1 MKIKT
6 HLWDGLILFLVSAF
20 LILPLALTFFYS
32 VFTEWMDILPTGF
45 TLSFYAGIFSDGA
58 FINSLLRSIVISIV
72 PVVICTIAI
81 LLVLYVITLYVPKL
95 EKYIEILCNIPYAI
109 QGGHLSCRYH
119 FIVFG

>member
-6 HLWDGLILFLVSAF
+6 HLWDGLILFLVAAF
-20 LILPLALTFFYS
+20 LVLPLALTFFYS

-45 TLSFYAGIFSDGA
+45 TLNFYAGIFSDGA

-81 LLVLYVITLYVPKL
+81 LLVLYVITLWWVLTASLFCPMYSV
-95 EKYIEILCNIPYAI
+95 
-109 QGGHLSCRYH
+109 
-119 FIVFG
+119 V